1 MPGLHWVPDAPGRAA
16 VHLPR
21 GRSLLCDLFRRTLCT
36 QVQQL
41 QAPHHRWVRGSKD
54 WVGCRRVGGWGSW
67 VRPRD
72 KTHPPDGS
80 TNPQPPSRTRRRQV
94 CVLRRPPLAS
104 QLLLLRPLLHLP
116 GGSGLRA
123 RRRPSAMP
131 GLQPGRALSQGSRTK
146 APSPDRLWDP
156 ASPQFGAPLGLQDS
170 ASPLQRP
177 QSGTS

>member
-1 MPGLHWVPDAPGRAA
+1 MHPSAAAANAPSQVGQR
-16 VHLPR
+16 VQRLR
-21 GRSLLCDLFRRTLCT
+21 GAGVDWGGGTGSL
-36 QVQQL
+36 V
-41 QAPHHRWVRGSKD
+41 S
-54 WVGCRRVGGWGSW
+54 

-104 QLLLLRPLLHLP
+104 RLLLLRPLLHLP

-123 RRRPSAMP
+123 GRRPSALP
-131 GLQPGRALSQGSRTK
+131 GLQPGWALSQGSRTK

-156 ASPQFGAPLGLQDS
+156 ASPQLGAPLGLQDS